1 EMESPQQVG
10 FGIAYDF
17 FETGLVLEADVK
29 WINWSNADGYQ
40 DFDWDDQ
47 TVFAIGAQ
55 YKATDKLVL
64 RAGYNY
70 AKNPVNEHNNFNG
83 TTMTTVQGTT
93 MPTYYY
99 ETFRIIGFPAI
110 VEHHITLG
118 IGYKFTDAF
127 SLDLGFVY
135 AFENTMTETG
145 TDFAGFPVELE
156 STLSETSL
164 DFGLTWRF

>member
-1 EMESPQQVG
+1 
-10 FGIAYDF
+10 
-17 FETGLVLEADVK
+17 VLEADVK
-29 WINWSNADGYQ
+29 WVNWSNADGYQ

-47 TVFAIGAQ
+47 TVFGIGAQ
-55 YKATDKLVL
+55 YQATDKVVL

-70 AKNPVNEHNNFNG
+70 AKNPVSEHNNFNG
-83 TTMTTVQGTT
+83 QTMTTVQGIT
-93 MPTYYY
+93 MPSYYY

-110 VEHHITLG
+110 VEHHVTLG
-118 IGYKFTDAF
+118 IGYQFTDAF

-135 AFENTMTETG
+135 ALENTMTETG
-145 TDFAGFPVELE
+145 TDFAGLPVELE